1 MDIEE
6 KIEKYSDIL
15 YKICFLIL
23 KNNEDALDA
32 VSETFFIYIN
42 KKPSFADKNHEKYWF
57 IKVASNKAK
66 NILRFNIKRN
76 HISLEDI
83 RNLYLEEKEENLL
96 YEIFK
101 LKENEKIVLLLH
113 YYEGYKVKEISKILG
128 ISENA
133 VLKRLERARKSLKNI
148 LEEEL

>member
-6 KIEKYSDIL
+6 KIEKYSALL

-32 VSETFFIYIN
+32 VSETFSKYYF
-42 KKPSFADKNHEKYWF
+42 KKPAFTDDEHEKRWF

-66 NILRFNIKRN
+66 NILRFNLRRN
-76 HISLEDI
+76 HVSLEDI
-83 RNLYLEEKEENLL
+83 KGYYFEKEEENLL

-101 LKENEKIVLLLH
+101 LKENEKIMLLLH

-133 VLKRLERARKSLKNI
+133 VFKRLERARKSLKEKI
-148 LEEEL
+148 CDK